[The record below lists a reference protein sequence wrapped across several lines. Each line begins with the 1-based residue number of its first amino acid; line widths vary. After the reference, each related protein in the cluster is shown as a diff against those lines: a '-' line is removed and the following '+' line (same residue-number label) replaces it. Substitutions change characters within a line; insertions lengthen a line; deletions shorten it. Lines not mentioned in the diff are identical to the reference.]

1 MSNQSDLAKSA
12 AGFNGD
18 PLSIDTANNR
28 VGIGTS
34 SPSSQL
40 SLSEETSN
48 TTTRSDQ
55 LRIEAQSSGT
65 TGVGFG
71 SNIYFVGERNGG
83 TLQAMGRIGYAASTN
98 TSTNLSSDFIVETA
112 SSGTP
117 AERMRIDSA
126 GRVTMP
132 YQPSFYASITSD
144 VAQDTA
150 NVHRLVPYNT
160 VEHNEGN
167 HFSTSTSLFT
177 APVSGVY
184 QFNSTVRFNNISAGA
199 YFLQRL
205 WINPTISSGTVTTGT
220 APSGMYSISTLLS
233 SYNTRMLAGTIKLS
247 ANDTVGITGYAQGDT
262 DWAFDNNSHFSGYL
276 IG

>member
-34 SPSSQL
+34 SPASLLHLSSA
-40 SLSEETSN
+40 
-48 TTTRSDQ
+48 SDTYFT
-55 LRIEAQSSGT
+55 IGT
-65 TGVGFG
+65 TNATADARIQF
-71 SNIYFVGERNGG
+71 RNSGG
-83 TLQAMGRIGYAASTN
+83 TDVGGLWYATSGNNMLFRTN
-98 TSTNLSSDFIVETA
+98 S
-112 SSGTP
+112 

-132 YQPSFYASITSD
+132 YQPSFYASIAVD
-144 VAQDTA
+144 VAQNTA
-150 NVHRLVPYNT
+150 AVHRLAPYNT

-184 QFNSTVRFNNISAGA
+184 QFNSTLRFNNIGSGA
-199 YFLQRL
+199 YFLQKL
-205 WINPTISSGTVTTGT
+205 YINPTISSGTVTTGT
-220 APSGMYSISTLLS
+220 APSGMYSISTVLS
-233 SYNTRMLAGTIKLS
+233 SYNTRMIAGTIKLS
-247 ANDTVGITGYAQGDT
+247 ANDTVGITGYSQGDT
-262 DWAFDNNSHFSGYL
+262 NWQFDNNSHFSGYL